1 MNDSDLR
8 SLFHRL
14 REEEALR
21 LPSPRTSR
29 LPSPRVRGEGAP
41 KARMRGW
48 LAATAV
54 VIIAIVLSVTN
65 IRRPEPAESIL
76 TWKPPTDVLLLTP
89 GSELLTTVPR
99 IPDLPERK

>member
-14 REEEALR
+14 RDEETR
-21 LPSPRTSR
+21 FP
-29 LPSPRVRGEGAP
+29 PSPRVRGEGAP

-48 LAATAV
+48 ALAM
-54 VIIAIVLSVTN
+54 IAILIVIAFAL
-65 IRRPEPAESIL
+65 RPRQTPAPSIL
-76 TWKPPTDVLLLTP
+76 TWTPPTDVLLRTP

-99 IPDLPERK
+99 IPDIPERK